1 MPEWECLSC
10 HYKWADEGK
19 IEPKFCPK
27 CGAQF
32 VHVPSDLNK
41 KVDRGLKA
49 VEKYRVGKS

>member
-10 HYKWADEGK
+10 HYKWVDEGK
-19 IEPKFCPK
+19 KEPKFCPK

>member
-10 HYKWADEGK
+10 HYKWVDEGK

-32 VHVPSDLNK
+32 LYAPGDTK
-41 KVDRGLKA
+41 RITDRGLEA
-49 VEKYRVGKS
+49 VEKYRAGES

>member
-10 HYKWADEGK
+10 HYRWVDEGK

-32 VHVPSDLNK
+32 IYAPDDSNK
-41 KVDRGLKA
+41 KIDRGLKA
-49 VEKYRVGKS
+49 VEKYKASIS